1 MLFVVNH
8 SLCIEKRAALKFCFQ
23 SVMNEVLIIF
33 ALLLSL
39 KLGTSIVL
47 DGINL
52 IYVKAHASKVPE
64 GFHDFIDLPTYQKSV
79 AYTIA
84 KTRFGVLNDLYD
96 AVVLAAVIFTG
107 FLPWIYSGLSS
118 FLGYSIW
125 GQVLVL
131 FVVVMLLGLL
141 NLPFDW
147 CSTFWIEE
155 RFGFNKSTQ
164 KLWIVD
170 KLKGLLI
177 SFLIGYPLLTLL
189 IYLVESAG
197 ALWWVWGFAVFFL
210 FQLVMVV
217 AYPMFIMPWFNKIEP
232 IEEGALKERLFDLAD
247 RTGFKAKTI
256 LIMDGSK
263 RSGHSN
269 AFFAGFGHFRRIVLF
284 DTLIE
289 QMSHEEL
296 EAVLAHEIGHY
307 KKGHIPK
314 MIFLSALLTCC
325 MFALLGWLA
334 SGTWFAEAFMFSA
347 DAAAYFV
354 PVLLL
359 FILLKELLT
368 FWLSP
373 LSSLLSRKHEYEADA
388 FARDAMNS
396 SEPLMKALRKLH
408 KENLSNLT
416 PHPLYS
422 RFYYSH
428 PTLLERE
435 GALNAN

>member
-1 MLFVVNH
+1 
-8 SLCIEKRAALKFCFQ
+8 
-23 SVMNEVLIIF
+23 MNEVLIIF
-33 ALLLSL
+33 VVLLLLKVGVSL
-39 KLGTSIVL
+39 LL
-47 DGINL
+47 DWINL
-52 IYVKAHASKVPE
+52 RHVQSQSSEVPKS
-64 GFHDFIDLPTYQKSV
+64 FRDFIDLPTYQKSV
-79 AYTIA
+79 EYTIA
-84 KTRFGVLNDLYD
+84 KTRFGMVSGVYD
-96 AVVLAAVIFTG
+96 ALILALVILTG
-107 FLPWIYSGLSS
+107 FLPWLYSVLSS
-118 FLGYSIW
+118 FLGYGVW
-125 GQVLVL
+125 GQALVL
-131 FVVVMLLGLL
+131 FSVVIVLSIAS
-141 NLPFDW
+141 LPFDW
-147 CSTFWIEE
+147 WGTFRLEE

-164 KLWIVD
+164 KLWITD
-170 KLKGLLI
+170 KLKGLAIGLV
-177 SFLIGYPLLTLL
+177 IGYPLLTLL

-197 ALWWVWGFAVFFL
+197 DFWWIWGFSFFFL

-217 AYPMFIMPWFNKIEP
+217 AYPMFIMPLFNKMKPLEAG
-232 IEEGALKERLFDLAD
+232 ELKERLFQLGD

-256 LIMDGSK
+256 LVMDGSK

-269 AFFAGFGHFRRIVLF
+269 AFFAGFGKFRRIVLF

-314 MIFLSALLTCC
+314 MVLLSALLTFG
-325 MFALLGWLA
+325 MFALLGWL
-334 SGTWFAEAFMFSA
+334 SGGTWFAESFLFNA

-359 FILLKELLT
+359 FMLLKELLT

-388 FARDAMNS
+388 FARAAMDS
-396 SEPLMKALRKLH
+396 AEPLVKALRKLH

-416 PHPLYS
+416 PHPIYS

-435 GALNAN
+435 DALNAD